1 MKSCNRVH
9 IHTPLCHYRVP
20 KISPPYFPTKPHSR
34 MSSSS
39 SISSTTSS
47 DYTNLQY
54 RATQI
59 LELLCNERDTE
70 SAVGMISP
78 TVIVQHDDDVPVTSR
93 TAFLDG
99 FNDLINNVPEFHLDV
114 LEAVV
119 DDRQRKVWVRS
130 EISGLPAGMIKESID
145 MMTFDEEGI
154 LIKSEDCQRVRRRE

>member
-1 MKSCNRVH
+1 MCR
-9 IHTPLCHYRVP
+9 YRTP

-47 DYTNLQY
+47 DYTNLQH

-59 LELLCNERDTE
+59 LELLCNERDAQ
-70 SAVGMISP
+70 SVVPMIAAN
-78 TVIVQHDDDVPVTSR
+78 VVVQHDDNAPVTSAA
-93 TAFLDG
+93 AFLDG
-99 FNDLINNVPEFHLDV
+99 WQRLIANVPNFHLEIR
-114 LEAVV
+114 EAVV

-130 EISGLPAGMIKESID
+130 EITGLPAGMVKESID
-145 MMTFDEEGI
+145 MMTFDEEGM